1 MIFQSRK
8 FYIAL
13 FVLGALYVLLV
24 QQFFKNERKFLIQ
37 STKYSSET
45 AYSFNK
51 EFQELNLPINKE
63 ISLHGIWF
71 KHKNPKAIVLLFPES
86 EFDLRRLEIEVS
98 SYYTLGFDVLITSY
112 RGTAKSTGKLTNEED
127 LFYDAQHWYRFAKS
141 QFAEKEI
148 LIVGQ
153 GFGAS
158 VAAQLAGNNQPRA
171 LILENPYFSY
181 GEYQSKTRFWW
192 LPYTYFT
199 SFPLKTW
206 EYIRKTSCEI
216 ILLQDETKKD
226 QKNCLINYL
235 KHSDKSYWLEKNKDV
250 CPSQL
255 SENTPLF
262 DKILS
267 PHIPINKLNKE

>member
-24 QQFFKNERKFLIQ
+24 QQFFKREGQFILQ
-37 STKYSSET
+37 SPKYSNEE
-45 AYSFNK
+45 AYSFNE
-51 EFQELNLPINKE
+51 EFQELNLPINQE
-63 ISLHGIWF
+63 VSLHGILF
-71 KHKNPKAIVLLFPES
+71 KHKNPKAIVLIFPNADI
-86 EFDLRRLEIEVS
+86 DLRQLKIGES

-112 RGTAKSTGKLTNEED
+112 RGTAKSTGKLSNEEE
-127 LFYDAQHWYRFAKS
+127 LFSDAQHWYRFAKS
-141 QFAEKEI
+141 QFTEKEI

-158 VAAQLAGNNQPRA
+158 IAAQLAGNNQPRA

-181 GEYQSKTRFWW
+181 GDYQSKTRYWW

-216 ILLQDETKKD
+216 ILIQDEKDKNTK
-226 QKNCLINYL
+226 
-235 KHSDKSYWLEKNKDV
+235 
-250 CPSQL
+250 SQL
-255 SENTPLF
+255 SDFLKQSDHLYWLIRTKNIPFSFQTENKSLF
-262 DKILS
+262 DTIL
-267 PHIPINKLNKE
+267 IPFIASDQSK